1 MSPTKLK
8 IISLVSVFFFM
19 ILMYDTAFG
28 DVVRSG
34 SLQARSNGTNVT
46 ITWVTDD
53 ESSVARFEVERR
65 SGAEGDFGYIATVN
79 TKGASIYEFVDYSS
93 YRSTGTLYQYRLK
106 VVYSDGRTATYAGPV
121 SVIHTVSGVRRT
133 WGSIKAMFR

>member
-1 MSPTKLK
+1 MKSK
-8 IISLVSVFFFM
+8 ITSLVSVFIVI
-19 ILMYDTAFG
+19 ILMYGIALG
-28 DVVRSG
+28 EVVRSG

-46 ITWVTDD
+46 VTWVTDD
-53 ESSVARFEVERR
+53 ESFVARFEVERR

-93 YRSTGTLYQYRLK
+93 YRTTGTLYQYRLK
-106 VVYSDGRTATYAGPV
+106 VLYSDGRTATYTAPV